1 MVAYSF
7 EEREGVSYRSLEVGM
22 SFNDIIGH
30 ETIISQIDTMINSG
44 RFSHAHLIV
53 GEDGLG
59 KSIIAKEISL
69 KLLGKTEDRSYVD
82 ILEWRVGK
90 NKQSIGVDEIRD
102 IIKEVNKKPYEG
114 DRKIVIIYEAHKMT
128 MEAQNAF
135 LKTIE
140 EPPKGVTI
148 ILLSEG
154 LDLMLET
161 IKSRCQVHKLN
172 RLNIK
177 DIMKYLKREYPDLE
191 ERELKQVISFIEGV
205 PGRSKIFLEDEDF
218 KGVRNKTI
226 DILLEL
232 CNKDRYMVKKY
243 EEFFDKNK
251 DLWREILS
259 CLVSYIRDIVIYKE
273 IGKDELVINNDKIEE
288 VKKLSNIYSLK
299 ELDKMIK
306 EINNTKESLDRRVN
320 AELAFDIMLLNMQE
334 V

>member
-1 MVAYSF
+1 
-7 EEREGVSYRSLEVGM
+7 M
-22 SFNDIIGH
+22 SFDSIIGH
-30 ETIISQIDTMINSG
+30 EIIIDQMNIMIDSG

-59 KSIIAKEISL
+59 KSIIAKAISL

-114 DRKIVIIYEAHKMT
+114 DKKVVIIYEAHKMT
-128 MEAQNAF
+128 TEAQNAF

-154 LDLMLET
+154 LNSILET
-161 IKSRCQVHKLN
+161 IKSRCQVYKLN
-172 RLNIK
+172 RLNVK
-177 DIMKYLKREYPDLE
+177 DIMKYMRREYPNLE
-191 ERELKQVISFIEGV
+191 EQELKQVIAFIEGV
-205 PGRSKIFLEDEDF
+205 PGRSKIYLEDDTF
-218 KGVRNKTI
+218 KNVRNITI
-226 DILLEL
+226 NILLEL
-232 CNKDRYMVKKY
+232 CNKDRYMIKKY

-251 DLWREILS
+251 DFWREILS
-259 CLVSYIRDIVIYKE
+259 CFISYIRDIVIYKE
-273 IGKDELVINNDKIEE
+273 IGKSELVINNDKIEE
-288 VKKLSNIYSLK
+288 IKKLSNIYSLR
-299 ELDKMIK
+299 ELDKMVN
-306 EINNTKESLDRRVN
+306 EINKTKESLDRRAN
-320 AELAFDIMLLNMQE
+320 AELALDIMLLNMQE